1 MQSEVNA
8 IAARLS
14 LRPPQRESLEKL
26 ASVLQ
31 DIGFKNFVTREKGRV
46 RVRDVAASLETIR
59 SQFPNF
65 EDFERDFVS
74 LCFALATGVGKT
86 RLMGAFIAY
95 LHSVYSVENFFVL
108 APNLTIYNKLMADF
122 SPDKPKYVF
131 KGLGDFAQNPPM
143 LISGDNYAQ
152 SDWTSPGLFGRVR
165 INVFNIS
172 KINSEVRGG
181 REPKIKRFQEV
192 LGDGYFQ
199 YLATLPDLVLLMDE
213 SHRYRA
219 SAGVRAINEL
229 SPALG
234 LELTATPFVE
244 TTRGPVPFKNILV
257 DYPLGKAMEDGF
269 VKEPAVVTRKDF
281 NPSGLKD
288 EEIEDIKLT
297 DGVHLHELVKVELQ
311 TYHQETGEKLVKPF
325 MLLIARDTTHASA
338 LRELIAS
345 NKFFEGRYREKVI
358 QIDSSQSED
367 LVIDRLLKVES
378 VDEPTEI
385 VIHVNMLKEGWDV
398 TNLYTIVP
406 LRAASARILIEQ
418 SIGRGLRLPYGRRV
432 GVTAVDRL
440 NIVAHDK
447 FQEIIDEAN
456 RPNSLIRLQT
466 VVLEDD
472 DLKQRPRTVPVE
484 PMINMMLGMSDG
496 AKPSAEVAGDSSNLT
511 SPTSD
516 ITPVFQTTY
525 EQRIAKEAFNE
536 MKRLGSQSGD
546 KAIITQNLLEPVR
559 QQEIVAA
566 VQRRL
571 APVQN
576 ALEFQHESGD
586 AATGVAS
593 TANIAEVVAKTTEL
607 LVARTI
613 SIPRIFT
620 YPKGEVK
627 VGFKPFTL
635 QLEALDWIPPSAELL
650 LQHLRTN
657 QQERVGF
664 TRGGIKEKRLE
675 DYLVFALMD
684 LPEVDYFTQADLLYD
699 LAGQVVRHMKEV
711 RAKSDDEI
719 HDIFVVNQKPMAR
732 FIYDQMRQHRTR
744 EATEYETVVSQ
755 GFVPLA
761 KSAYTALEGESV
773 LNVHTPPPSK
783 SDIGRYIYGHFKRC
797 LYPATKFQSDPE
809 RVLAGILE
817 QESEKWFRP
826 AKEQFNVVYQH
837 NHEQRKYQPDFVAEL
852 ADRIVMLEVKDA
864 TELDNLEVREK
875 AKAARVWCEHASRH
889 AIEHGGKPWAYFI
902 IAHHL
907 VQSNMSLTALLK

>member
-1 MQSEVNA
+1 MNLEVNA
-8 IAARLS
+8 IAGRLS

-26 ASVLQ
+26 ANVLQ
-31 DIGFKNFVTREKGRV
+31 DIGFKNFVTKERGIVRE
-46 RVRDVAASLETIR
+46 RDVASALEKIR
-59 SQFPNF
+59 SQFPNVQ
-65 EDFERDFVS
+65 DFERDFVS

-108 APNLTIYNKLMADF
+108 APNLTIYNKLIADF
-122 SPDKPKYVF
+122 TPNTPKYVF

-152 SDWTSPGLFGRVR
+152 SDWTSPGLFGRIK

-181 REPKIKRFQEV
+181 KEPKIKRFQEV

-229 SPALG
+229 RPALG

-244 TTRGPVPFKNILV
+244 TTRGPVPFQNILV

-297 DGVHLHELVKVELQ
+297 DGIHLHELVKVELQ

-325 MLLIARDTTHASA
+325 MLVIARDTTHASA

-345 NKFFEGRYREKVI
+345 DKFFDGRYAEKVI
-358 QIDSSQSED
+358 QVDSSQSED

-385 VIHVNMLKEGWDV
+385 VIHVNTLKEGWDV

-447 FQEIIDEAN
+447 FQEIIEEAN
-456 RPNSLIRLQT
+456 RPNSIIRKENIYDIRD
-466 VVLEDD
+466 VLP
-472 DLKQRPRTVPVE
+472 QQPVRTVPVE
-484 PMINMMLGMSDG
+484 PTINTLLGISDTP
-496 AKPSAEVAGDSSNLT
+496 KPSSESPEDSST
-511 SPTSD
+511 PASD
-516 ITPVFQTTY
+516 ITPMFQTTL

-546 KAIITQNLLEPVR
+546 KAIITRNLLEPAR
-559 QQEIVAA
+559 QQEVVAA

-571 APVQN
+571 SPVQT
-576 ALEFQHESGD
+576 ALEFQQESGD
-586 AATGVAS
+586 AATGVVS

-635 QLEALDWIPPSAELL
+635 ELDSLDWIPPSAELL

-675 DYLVFALMD
+675 DYVVFALMD

-699 LAGQVVRHMKEV
+699 LAGQVVRHFKEV
-711 RAKSDDEI
+711 HTKSDDEI

-732 FIYDQMRQHRTR
+732 FIYDQMRHHRIE
-744 EATEYETVVSQ
+744 EATEYETVISQ
-755 GFVPLA
+755 GFVPLL
-761 KSAYTALEGESV
+761 KSAYTALDNESV

-826 AKEQFNVVYQH
+826 AKDQFNVVYQH
-837 NHEQRKYQPDFVAEL
+837 NHEQRKYQPDFVVEL
-852 ADRIVMLEVKDA
+852 AERVVMLEVKDA
-864 TELDNLEVREK
+864 RELSDAEVQEK
-875 AKAARVWCEHASRH
+875 ARAARTWCEHASRH
-889 AIEHGGKPWAYFI
+889 ALEHGGKPWAYFVI
-902 IAHHL
+902 PHDRI
-907 VQSNMSLTALLK
+907 QSNMSLAALLK

>member
-8 IAARLS
+8 IAGRLS

-26 ASVLQ
+26 ATVLEE
-31 DIGFKNFVTREKGRV
+31 IGFNKFVLKNDKNDSQVRE
-46 RVRDVAASLETIR
+46 RDVAGALEKIH
-59 SQFPNF
+59 SQFPSV

-95 LHSVYSVENFFVL
+95 LHSVYSVNNFFVL
-108 APNLTIYNKLMADF
+108 APNLTIYNKLMSDF
-122 SPDKPKYVF
+122 TAGSPKYVF

-152 SDWTSPGLFGRVR
+152 SDWTSAGLFGRVR
-165 INVFNIS
+165 INIFNIS

-181 REPKIKRFQEV
+181 KEPKIKRFQEV

-244 TTRGPVPFKNILV
+244 TTRGPVAFKNILV

-281 NPSGLKD
+281 NARGLKD
-288 EEIEDIKLT
+288 EEIEEIKLT
-297 DGVHLHELVKVELQ
+297 DGIHLHELVKVELQ
-311 TYHQETGEKLVKPF
+311 TYHQETGEALVKPF
-325 MLLIARDTTHASA
+325 MLVIARDTTHASA

-345 NKFFEGRYREKVI
+345 DKFFDGRYADKVI
-358 QIDSSQSED
+358 QVDSSQSED
-367 LVIDRLLKVES
+367 LVVERLLKVES

-398 TNLYTIVP
+398 TNLYTMVP

-456 RPNSLIRLQT
+456 RPNSVIRLQT
-466 VVLEDD
+466 VVLDDD
-472 DLKQRPRTVPVE
+472 DLKQRVRTVVAE
-484 PMINMMLGMSDG
+484 PTIHALLGI
-496 AKPSAEVAGDSSNLT
+496 SA
-511 SPTSD
+511 SPTPSSS
-516 ITPVFQTTY
+516 PSELSSRSEVVPMFQNDY
-525 EQRIAKEAFNE
+525 EQRIAKEAFHE
-536 MKRLGSQSGD
+536 MNRIGKQSGAE
-546 KAIITQNLLEPVR
+546 AIITQNLLEPDLQRKVV
-559 QQEIVAA
+559 EA

-571 APVQN
+571 SPVQT
-576 ALEFQHESGD
+576 ALEFQDTAGG
-586 AATGVAS
+586 AT
-593 TANIAEVVAKTTEL
+593 TANVAEVVAKTAEL
-607 LVARTI
+607 LVSRTI

-627 VGFKPFTL
+627 VGFKPFI
-635 QLEALDWIPPSAELL
+635 LELNALTYLEPSAELI

-657 QQERVGF
+657 QQERIGF

-684 LPEVDYFTQADLLYD
+684 LPEIDYFTQADLLYD
-699 LAGQVVRHMKEV
+699 LAGQVVRHFVEV
-711 RAKSDDEI
+711 RSKSDQDI

-732 FIYDQMRQHRTR
+732 FIYDQMRHHRTE
-744 EATEYETVVSQ
+744 EATEYETRISQ
-755 GFVPLA
+755 GFIPLRP
-761 KSAYTALEGESV
+761 SAYTALDSDSI
-773 LNVHTPPPSK
+773 LNVHVPPSSK
-783 SDIGRYIYGHFKRC
+783 SEIARYIYGHFGQC
-797 LYPATKFQSDPE
+797 LYPVTKFQSDPE
-809 RVLAGILE
+809 RILAGILE

-826 AKEQFNVVYQH
+826 SRGQFNLFYLRGSDQK
-837 NHEQRKYQPDFVAEL
+837 EYQPDFVAEL
-852 ADRIVMLEVKDA
+852 ADRIVVLEVKDA
-864 TELDNLEVREK
+864 TQVSDAEVQEK
-875 AKAARVWCEHASRH
+875 ARAAKQWCEHASRH
-889 AIEHGGKPWAYFI
+889 AVEHGGKPWAYFVI
-902 IAHHL
+902 PHDLI
-907 VQSNMSLTALLK
+907 QTNMSLVALLR